1 LSPQSFSTS
10 PSIHQ
15 YSQLNISTIGGY
27 IGNPTA
33 AYYSSS
39 KFGEYR
45 ATERYPVVDTNSN
58 AALEG
63 FTYAYLKELAF
74 WNVAGSIIEPGGF
87 DSEWK
92 GSSAV
97 RYPAHEAY
105 ADPENPCAKFRKLRE
120 ANFETVGNA
129 RRMALA
135 LHKLADEPNLPLR
148 IPFGTD
154 AHFLISNQAKKTIQD
169 ADKYE
174 EVSRSTDREDVDGK
188 AWVRDVLL
196 GSGNFKTAE

>member
-1 LSPQSFSTS
+1 MRQTKGRVF
-10 PSIHQ
+10 
-15 YSQLNISTIGGY
+15 NISTIGGH

-45 ATERYPVVDTNSN
+45 AIERYPVVDTNSN

-63 FTYAYLKELAF
+63 FTDAYLKELAF

-105 ADPENPCAKFRKLRE
+105 TDPENPCAKFRKQ
-120 ANFETVGNA
+120 T
-129 RRMALA
+129 
-135 LHKLADEPNLPLR
+135 
-148 IPFGTD
+148 
-154 AHFLISNQAKKTIQD
+154 
-169 ADKYE
+169 
-174 EVSRSTDREDVDGK
+174 SRQ
-188 AWVRDVLL
+188 
-196 GSGNFKTAE
+196 